1 MALVMTRTT
10 TEAFRGYALSSTVAS
25 PCPLVKRG
33 IATHKNASN
42 QSGGTWE
49 PGDTQPV
56 FLSW

>member
-1 MALVMTRTT
+1 MALVTRTMT
-10 TEAFRGYALSSTVAS
+10 IEAFRGYALSSTVAS
-25 PCPLVKRG
+25 PCPLAKRG

-56 FLSW
+56 LSW